1 MAGKSVKKVILALVA
16 VWRNTVERLFVNGQW
31 QDKTD
36 AMGNKIMSNWILART
51 TDLSEQQIT
60 DHKKHGLSKERISA
74 LQLSY
79 PTLKSV
85 PDVDYVFRGFNDYKE
100 DGEVKFRYITFA
112 PPEQEVA
119 G

>member
-1 MAGKSVKKVILALVA
+1 MAKSVKQVIVTLVA

-36 AMGNKIMSNWILART
+36 AMGNRIMSEWIVART
-51 TDLSEQQIT
+51 TDLSDKTIAL
-60 DHKKHGLSKERISA
+60 HKKHGLTEARITS

-79 PTLKSV
+79 PNLKSV
-85 PDVDYVFRGFNDYKE
+85 PKVDYVFRGYNDYKE

-112 PPEQEVA
+112 PPETEVA

>member
-1 MAGKSVKKVILALVA
+1 MAGIKKVIVELVA

-36 AMGNKIMSNWILART
+36 AMGT
-51 TDLSEQQIT
+51 TDFT
-60 DHKKHGLSKERISA
+60 DKTIALHKKHGLSEARITN

-79 PTLKSV
+79 PNLKSV
-85 PDVDYVFRGFNDYKE
+85 PKVDYVFRGYNDYKE

-112 PPEQEVA
+112 PPETMVA